1 MFFSIATTHQPATDL
16 GFLLMKHPERVHAF
30 DLSFGKATVFYPE
43 ASEARCEAALVL
55 DIDPVGLVRG
65 RGGGDGLLSQ
75 YVNDRPYAA
84 SSFLSVA
91 INRAFRSAMAGSS
104 RDRPDLAD
112 KPIPLEI
119 AVTPLPIRG
128 DSDLVNELFE
138 PLGWTVQAAV
148 IAGTSGPSRYVDLKL
163 SGKVRVSDAL
173 NHLYVLIPALDA
185 EKHYWIGEDE
195 VAKLIAKGGTWLATH
210 PAREQIVD
218 RYLKRRR
225 HLKQLALA
233 QLVPEEADTGE
244 EGAAPLPDREAQLEK
259 PIRLHEL
266 RLDTVAEKLAS
277 SGAKI
282 VADLGCGE
290 GKLLRRLMRDRRFTK
305 LIGLDASV
313 RSLGIATDS
322 LRLNGPGGPPEG
334 RVTLLHGALTYRDVR
349 WHEADAAALVEVIE
363 HLDSDRIPAVEE
375 VIFGQARPKIV
386 IVTTPNR
393 DHNAL
398 FDTLPAGALR
408 HPDHR
413 FEWSRD
419 EFAAWAGKVSDRYGY
434 QVAIEGVGDDHPD
447 FGAPSQIAV
456 FTR

>member
-43 ASEARCEAALVL
+43 ASEARCEATLVL

-65 RGGGDGLLSQ
+65 RGGGDGLLGQ

-84 SSFLSVA
+84 TSFLSVA

-104 RDRPDLAD
+104 RDRPDLAGT
-112 KPIPLEI
+112 PIPLEI
-119 AVTPLPIRG
+119 AITPLPVRG
-128 DSDLVNELFE
+128 DNDLVKDLFE
-138 PLGWTVQAAV
+138 PLGWTVQATG

-163 SGKVRVSDAL
+163 FGTVRVSDAL
-173 NHLYVLIPALDA
+173 SHLYVLIPALDA

-195 VAKLIAKGGTWLATH
+195 VQKLIAKGGTWLATH
-210 PAREQIVD
+210 PAREQIAD

-225 HLKQLALA
+225 HLKKLALA
-233 QLVPEEADTGE
+233 QLMPEEADTE
-244 EGAAPLPDREAQLEK
+244 EQDAVPLPDREAQLEK

-290 GKLLRRLMRDRRFTK
+290 GKLLCRLVRDRRFTK

-313 RSLGIATDS
+313 RSLEIASDR

-363 HLDSDRIPAVEE
+363 HLDPDRIPAVEE
-375 VIFGQARPKIV
+375 VIFGQARPKTM

-398 FDTLPAGALR
+398 FETLPAGAFR

-419 EFAAWAGKVSDRYGY
+419 EFASWAGTVSDRYGY

-447 FGAPSQIAV
+447 FGAPSQMAV